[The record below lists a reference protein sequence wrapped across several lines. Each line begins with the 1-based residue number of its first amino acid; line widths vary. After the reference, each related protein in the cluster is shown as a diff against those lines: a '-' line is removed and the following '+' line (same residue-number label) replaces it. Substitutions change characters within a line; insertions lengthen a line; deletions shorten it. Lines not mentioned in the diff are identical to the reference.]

1 MVAFQDISRLREVDR
16 MKDEFVSIVSH
27 ELRTPLTSIRGSV
40 QLVLDDPGSVPD
52 PEHRNLLQIA
62 LNNCER
68 LVRII
73 NDILDVSKIESGN
86 LTLRKKAVNVADLVR
101 QSIDVVAEPGAQC
114 QRDARSRRC
123 RPASGR

>member
-40 QLVLDDPGSVPD
+40 QLVLDDAGSVPD
-52 PEHRNLLQIA
+52 PEHRKLLQIA

-86 LTLRKKAVNVADLVR
+86 LTLRRKA
-101 QSIDVVAEPGAQC
+101 G
-114 QRDARSRRC
+114 QRRRPRAPVDRRRRRA
-123 RPASGR
+123 RPATPA